1 LGKSRRRRAT
11 IITQASRKKTCD
23 KLDAAYK
30 KTKKKCA
37 WLKMKKTCNEFDANY
52 KKEKRECNRLCHSPE
67 RSREAGENLN
77 SPKPKQNP
85 FELRSAAESGLG
97 KSRRRRATIITQ
109 ASRKETCDKIKCDSL
124 DSDHKDNPMNTK
136 CRSVRKGAAKWM
148 EIRRVGE
155 GQKGI
160 VKAIKKGI
168 GKVCRKV
175 LKALAAISEFFCKL
189 PIRIAQVLLKI
200 AQVFLTIAQKAMV
213 IVKTLV
219 NEAFDAVHN
228 VLMLADKYVL
238 EKVVLSAEIN
248 AVKMKFAG
256 SLHVIKNG
264 RIDLVA
270 DRSGLSKT
278 VPITVNRTGCNC
290 TTEQQSRHHRG
301 SGGKRSD
308 KKVKKGQKV
317 LAVKSAT
324 RKLGEGLG
332 RRRRRKN
339 KKTATKHAT
348 KMTATKTATKT
359 ATMTPRCVAACK
371 NPNPPSVPCSA
382 QCTPPSSSFAVSMK
396 PQIGDDSECD
406 VFVFKAEAHQ
416 KQKKGGGKQKV
427 RGKLKSAKKGGGKQ
441 KVRGK
446 LKSATKPNSP
456 QSEAQ
461 HMQHRRLEES
471 AKHLWR
477 RHRAMRKLGEGEMR
491 RRKKN
496 KSRPTKKDKSRPTK
510 KDKSRP
516 TKKDKSRPTKK
527 DAGRQRKKNT
537 SGRKMKFQCQRTTE
551 TPTVTEFKLEMTT
564 ALVATFPVTF
574 PILMFEIFF
583 MPIIKKGIAT
593 IKKKIK
599 EAMTGGEEG
608 NAKKRRLE
616 SESKAAESESKAADA
631 EGAGMKEKLELQ
643 EREFD
648 ELYEAHLADEMNDSW

>member
-1 LGKSRRRRAT
+1 MG
-11 IITQASRKKTCD
+11 
-23 KLDAAYK
+23 
-30 KTKKKCA
+30 
-37 WLKMKKTCNEFDANY
+37 
-52 KKEKRECNRLCHSPE
+52 
-67 RSREAGENLN
+67 
-77 SPKPKQNP
+77 
-85 FELRSAAESGLG
+85 
-97 KSRRRRATIITQ
+97 
-109 ASRKETCDKIKCDSL
+109 
-124 DSDHKDNPMNTK
+124 
-136 CRSVRKGAAKWM
+136 
-148 EIRRVGE
+148 
-155 GQKGI
+155 
-160 VKAIKKGI
+160 
-168 GKVCRKV
+168 
-175 LKALAAISEFFCKL
+175 
-189 PIRIAQVLLKI
+189 
-200 AQVFLTIAQKAMV
+200 
-213 IVKTLV
+213 
-219 NEAFDAVHN
+219 
-228 VLMLADKYVL
+228 
-238 EKVVLSAEIN
+238 
-248 AVKMKFAG
+248 
-256 SLHVIKNG
+256 
-264 RIDLVA
+264 
-270 DRSGLSKT
+270 GLSKT

-324 RKLGEGLG
+324 RKLGEGFG
-332 RRRRRKN
+332 RRRRKN

-348 KMTATKTATKT
+348 KTLQKTATMTPQKT

-427 RGKLKSAKKGGGKQ
+427 RGKLKSAT
-441 KVRGK
+441 K
-446 LKSATKPNSP
+446 LNSP

-461 HMQHRRLEES
+461 HMQHRRLEEN

-496 KSRPTKKDKSRPTK
+496 KSRRRK

-564 ALVATFPVTF
+564 ALVATFPVSF